1 MTMNEKNVLAI
12 FGSPHTNGMT
22 AAMFDCAVH
31 KAEERGYTVRKVN
44 LYEKNISFCKGLKL
58 LTEHKNLCYTIQPRN
73 IISHTDTFYYYTT
86 LFWLCQVANI
96 IK

>member
-1 MTMNEKNVLAI
+1 MNEKNVLAI

-44 LYEKNISFCKGLKL
+44 LYEKNISFCKGCRACMDTKVCVQKDDIQEIVAL
-58 LTEHKNLCYTIQPRN
+58 LHESLIVFLAAP
-73 IISHTDTFYYYTT
+73 
-86 LFWLCQVANI
+86 V
-96 IK
+96 